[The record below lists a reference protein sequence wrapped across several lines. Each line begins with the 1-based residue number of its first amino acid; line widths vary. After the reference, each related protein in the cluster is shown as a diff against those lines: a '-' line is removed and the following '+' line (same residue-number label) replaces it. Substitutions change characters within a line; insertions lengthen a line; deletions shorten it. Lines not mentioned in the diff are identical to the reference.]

1 MDLKAL
7 RTIHLKWTQTEMAE
21 ALGCSLAQARRW
33 ELFPLELGPAE
44 VQRLMELT
52 GLPLERLVQF
62 GAPEPLEP
70 RLTLPEAARPVI
82 ALSGPPDAGK
92 TTLVNALL
100 GTKLVTRWSPTTAV
114 PVFLKH
120 LSTRPRWSTVVRVM
134 KRQTAEQGGWDHR
147 LHADEANGVE
157 WTLYTGSMYVLNRRT
172 NRSESGAGEE
182 NLGRTGP
189 AIAYVPGDLLLSCHL
204 LDLPGLGS
212 GDSESEDS
220 FAAWGRQQADRLI
233 HLSPANS
240 FLRPDEIDY
249 LVEALLGGRA
259 LDELLIVASQ
269 AHLVD
274 GGADASLAQILDGG
288 ADRLYEALPVA
299 YRRQHQFRALK
310 ERIRSR
316 MVSYSVGWGS
326 MRAPLEQALLA
337 MIARVAQPVGAGS
350 ATPAGE

>member
-7 RTIHLKWTQTEMAE
+7 RTIHLKWTQAEMAE
-21 ALGCSLAQARRW
+21 ALGVSLAQARRW
-33 ELFPLELGPAE
+33 ELYPLELGPAE
-44 VQRLMELT
+44 VQLLMRLT
-52 GLPLERLVQF
+52 GLPLDRLVQF
-62 GAPEPLEP
+62 GAPAPLAP
-70 RLTLPEAARPVI
+70 AVRLPEAERPVV

-120 LSTRPRWSTVVRVM
+120 IATRPRWSTVVRVM
-134 KRQTAEQGGWDHR
+134 RRHEVGEEGWDHR
-147 LHADEANGVE
+147 RHTDEADAAK

-172 NRSESGAGEE
+172 NRSETGAGEE

-220 FAAWGRQQADRLI
+220 LAVWGRRQADRLI

-240 FLRPDEIDY
+240 FLRPDEIQY
-249 LVEALLGGRA
+249 LVEALLEGLT
-259 LDELLIVASQ
+259 LDDLLIVASQ

-310 ERIRSR
+310 EKIRGR
-316 MVSYSVGWGS
+316 MVSYSVGWAS
-326 MRAPLEQALLA
+326 MRAPLEAAFLA
-337 MIARVAQPVGAGS
+337 MIRPSVGAPVG
-350 ATPAGE
+350 

>member
-1 MDLKAL
+1 MNLKAL
-7 RTIHLKWTQTEMAE
+7 RTIHLKWTQAEVAE
-21 ALGCSLAQARRW
+21 ALGVSLAQARRW
-33 ELFPLELGPAE
+33 ELNPLELGPE
-44 VQRLMELT
+44 QVGLLMRLT
-52 GLPLERLVQF
+52 DLPLERLLQF
-62 GAPEPLEP
+62 GGPEPLQP
-70 RLTLPEAARPVI
+70 GWRLDEAERPVV

-120 LSTRPRWSTVVRVM
+120 SEGRPRWSTAVRVM
-134 KRQTAEQGGWDHR
+134 RRQVDEESAWDHR
-147 LHADEANGVE
+147 KHADSENGEA
-157 WTLYTGSMYVLNRRT
+157 WTLFTGSMYVLNRRT

-182 NLGRTGP
+182 SLGRTGP
-189 AIAYVPGDLLLSCHL
+189 AIAYVDGALLRACHL

-220 FAAWGRQQADRLI
+220 LALWGRRQAERLI

-240 FLRPDEIDY
+240 FLRPDEISY
-249 LVEALLGGRA
+249 LVEALLEGLS
-259 LDELLIVASQ
+259 LDALLIVASQ

-274 GGADASLAQILDGG
+274 GGSEGALSQILDSG
-288 ADRLYEALPVA
+288 ADRLYEALPLA

-316 MVSYSVGWGS
+316 MCSYSVGWSS
-326 MRAPLEQALLA
+326 MRAPLEAALLA
-337 MIARVAQPVGAGS
+337 MIQPAAAAGA
-350 ATPAGE
+350 ALAKHE

>member
-7 RTIHLKWTQTEMAE
+7 RTIHLKWTQAEMAD
-21 ALGCSLAQARRW
+21 ALGVSLAQARRW
-33 ELFPLELGPAE
+33 ELYPLELGPAE
-44 VQRLMELT
+44 VQTLMQLT
-52 GLPLERLVQF
+52 GLPLDRLVQF
-62 GAPEPLEP
+62 GAPEPVAP
-70 RLTLPEAARPVI
+70 GFRLPEAERPVV

-120 LSTRPRWSTVVRVM
+120 AETRPRWSTVVRVM
-134 KRQTAEQGGWDHR
+134 KRPSDGEPGWDHR
-147 LHADEANGVE
+147 LHADEQNGQD

-189 AIAYVPGDLLLSCHL
+189 AIAYVPGDLLRACHL

-220 FAAWGRQQADRLI
+220 LAVWGRRQADRLI
-233 HLSPANS
+233 HLSPSNS
-240 FLRPDEIDY
+240 FLRPDEIQY
-249 LVEALLGGRA
+249 LVEALLEG
-259 LDELLIVASQ
+259 LPLEQLLIVASQ

-274 GGADASLAQILDGG
+274 GGAEGSLGQILDGG
-288 ADRLYEALPVA
+288 ADRLYEALPVN

-310 ERIRSR
+310 EKLRSR
-316 MVSYSVGWGS
+316 MVSYSVGWS
-326 MRAPLEQALLA
+326 TMRAPLEAALLQ
-337 MIARVAQPVGAGS
+337 MIKPVSPVTVG
-350 ATPAGE
+350 